1 MPLQPSR
8 SRALALVAVIVA
20 LVVGIGVPALA
31 EDDDER
37 LDELKAEREEV
48 QAAAAAQALQVDAAT
63 ADFDD
68 VIAALDGINAL
79 VDLQESRLGDA
90 ERAVAS
96 AEQHVIEAEK
106 RRAEITLEII
116 ELRAVTAELAVA
128 AFTGEG
134 GANGEDLT
142 AFLIN
147 EDPTEAARRRSLVEF
162 QTGSLADGLDRLR
175 ALESE
180 ATVVEQERTDAVA
193 AAEAQKSEVVLRQAE
208 LAAAQDSQIE
218 IVIDAEA
225 RLEARLAEASFIEE
239 MDAELAGE
247 IRRQEEAIARRI
259 REEAARKAA
268 AEAARRRST
277 LPPPADRADMVNAEG
292 FIVHVDVAE
301 AVGRMIRAARADG
314 VSLSGWGWRSS
325 QRTAELR
332 VINGC
337 PDVNQSPPSSC
348 RIPTA
353 RPGQS
358 MHEFGRAID
367 FERCWYSSACF
378 QWLSGNAA
386 EYGFVNLPGESWHW
400 STNGR

>member
-1 MPLQPSR
+1 M
-8 SRALALVAVIVA
+8 RALALVALTAV
-20 LVVGIGVPALA
+20 LVSGIGLPAWA
-31 EDDDER
+31 QDDEER
-37 LDELKAEREEV
+37 LEELKAEREQV
-48 QAAAAAQALQVDAAT
+48 QAAAAAQALEVDAAT
-63 ADFDD
+63 ATFDE
-68 VIAALDGINAL
+68 VVAALDDVNAL
-79 VDLQESRLGDA
+79 VDLQESRLADA

-96 AEQHVIEAEK
+96 AEQQVLDAEQ
-106 RRAEITLEII
+106 RRAEIALEMLD
-116 ELRAVTAELAVA
+116 LRALIADLAVT
-128 AFTGEG
+128 AFTGES

-162 QTGSLADGLDRLR
+162 HTGSLTDGVDRLR

-180 ATVVEQERTDAVA
+180 AGVVEEQRIAAVA
-193 AAEAQKSEVVLRQAE
+193 EAEEQRLEVERRQVE
-208 LAAAQDSQIE
+208 LAAAQAAQIE
-218 IVIDAEA
+218 LVIDAEA
-225 RLEARLAEASFIEE
+225 RLEARLAEAVFIEE
-239 MDAELAGE
+239 QDAELAGE

-268 AEAARRRST
+268 EEAARRRT
-277 LPPPADRADMVNAEG
+277 NLPPPADRSDMVNAEG
-292 FIVHVDVAE
+292 FIVHVDVAD
-301 AVGRMIRAARADG
+301 AVGRMIRAAEADG
-314 VSLSGWGWRSS
+314 VLLTGWGWRSS

-337 PDVNQSPPSSC
+337 PDVHQSPPSSC

-378 QWLSGNAA
+378 GWLSSNAA
-386 EYGFVNLPGESWHW
+386 AYGFINLPGESWHW

>member
-1 MPLQPSR
+1 LI
-8 SRALALVAVIVA
+8 AALV
-20 LVVGIGVPALA
+20 LGFGVPALA
-31 EDDDER
+31 EDDEDR
-37 LDELKAEREEV
+37 LEELKAEREQVKVE
-48 QAAAAAQALQVDAAT
+48 AAAQALQVDAAT

-68 VIAALDGINAL
+68 VVAALDDVNAL
-79 VDLQESRLGDA
+79 VDLQESRLADA

-96 AEQHVIEAEK
+96 AEQQVIDAEN
-106 RRAEITLEII
+106 RRAEIAVEIG
-116 ELRAVTAELAVA
+116 ELRALTADLAVA

-162 QTGSLADGLDRLR
+162 QTGSLADGIDQLR

-180 ATVVEQERTDAVA
+180 AGVVEEQRIAAVA
-193 AAEAQKSEVVLRQAE
+193 EAEAQREEVERRRAE
-208 LAAAQDSQIE
+208 LADAQASQIE
-218 IVIDAEA
+218 LVIDAEA
-225 RLEARLAEASFIEE
+225 RLEARLAEAVFIEE
-239 MDAELAGE
+239 QDAVLAGE

-259 REEAARKAA
+259 RAEVARKAA
-268 AEAARRRST
+268 EEAARRRAS
-277 LPPPADRADMVNAEG
+277 LPPPADRSDMVNAEG
-292 FIVHVDVAE
+292 FIVHVDVAD
-301 AVGRMIRAARADG
+301 AVGRMIRAASADG
-314 VSLSGWGWRSS
+314 VNLTGWGWRSS

-337 PDVNQSPPSSC
+337 PDVHQSPPSSC

-378 QWLSGNAA
+378 QWLSNNAA
-386 EYGFVNLPGESWHW
+386 AYGFVNLPGESWHW